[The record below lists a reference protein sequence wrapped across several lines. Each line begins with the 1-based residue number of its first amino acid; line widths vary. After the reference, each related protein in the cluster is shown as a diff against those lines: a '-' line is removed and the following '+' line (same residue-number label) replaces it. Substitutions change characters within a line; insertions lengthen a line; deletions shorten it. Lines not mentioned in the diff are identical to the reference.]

1 MLKNEFKKIIFDIE
15 KKIKKKVN
23 ENRKKIIKYHDPK
36 KLIPSSTVNSHL
48 RKFFNTNPLS
58 QLLDEINSLAE
69 ITHKRK
75 LSSFGVGALDK
86 KKANLNVREI
96 HPSQFGRLCPI
107 ETAEGKNA
115 GLVLSLAKDVELD
128 KYGFI
133 GSPLYL

>member
-1 MLKNEFKKIIFDIE
+1 LLKNEFKKIIFDIE
-15 KKIKKKVN
+15 KRIKKKVN
-23 ENRKKIIKYHDPK
+23 ENRKKIIKHHDPK
-36 KLIPSSTVNSHL
+36 KLITSSTVNSHL

-133 GSPLYL
+133 ASPLYV